1 MINPFPISPIFE
13 WNIRSTKQVVV
24 NQGGTSSGKTYS
36 LLQVLACKAAEQPNQ
51 VITIVGQDIPNLK
64 AGAIRD
70 FESILNNDFF
80 RSMIKSINITNRE
93 YRFHNGSIMEFKSFD
108 NEQDA
113 KSGKRDYLF
122 MNEANGI
129 PYSIYDQL
137 QIRTT
142 KQVFID
148 YNPTFAFWVHDKLI
162 GTENV
167 ELLISNYTHNPF
179 LKDSIKEKIEQLK
192 DIDPNKW
199 RVYGLGMTG
208 QVEGAVFPAVNWIP
222 KLPTDNIK
230 KSCYGM
236 DFGYTNDPTTLV
248 RCVLSQGQL
257 YGELLLYK
265 TGLTNQDI
273 AKEFERLGVKK
284 GLRNGALVMADSAEP
299 KSIKELRNLNYR
311 VKGCKKGADSIRSG
325 IDNIKSY
332 GAVNLV
338 SNELW
343 KQEQQKYVWKVDR
356 KDGKALNKPL
366 DQFNHIWDAY
376 RYGEQGIR
384 KNTNNLVSYGK

>member
-36 LLQVLACKAAEQPNQ
+36 LLQVLACKAAEKPNQ

-236 DFGYTNDPTTLV
+236 DFGYTNDATTIVKL
-248 RCVLSQGQL
+248 VLSQGQL
-257 YGELLLYK
+257 YGELLVYK

-356 KDGKALNKPL
+356 KDGRALNKPL
-366 DQFNHIWDAY
+366 DAFNHIWDAY